1 LTLKELNEPGAS
13 DSRCNPG
20 YSEGRD
26 EEDNCLKSAGA
37 SSLRDPFLEKHIA
50 KKRVGGV
57 SQGVGPEFKPQCCQK
72 KKKNLE
78 FCPYCFFNF
87 WWHWGLSS
95 SHPSSLN

>member
-72 KKKNLE
+72 KKKI
-78 FCPYCFFNF
+78 
-87 WWHWGLSS
+87 WSS
-95 SHPSSLN
+95 APIVFLIFGGTGV